1 MSRKSRNSAWLL
13 AVAEVQ
19 QSIKIRPPSPVC
31 LIVSP
36 VFIRWTQVVT
46 ETRTESGFSAPE
58 GRKTVA
64 QTSEAV
70 CQELFLGRITVLEQN
85 FPQSGPVRQLVA

>member
-1 MSRKSRNSAWLL
+1 
-13 AVAEVQ
+13 V
-19 QSIKIRPPSPVC
+19 
-31 LIVSP
+31 VS
-36 VFIRWTQVVT
+36 
-46 ETRTESGFSAPE
+46 
-58 GRKTVA
+58 A